1 MKLLLDP
8 YIVGG
13 SVLYL
18 TDSVMDWRAD
28 DFTAGFVFDNPN
40 AKAACGCGES
50 FNFKETAK
58 S

>member
-1 MKLLLDP
+1 LLELKLLLDP

-18 TDSVMDWRAD
+18 TGSVMDWRED
-28 DFTAGFVFDNPN
+28 DFTAGLVFDNPN

-50 FNFKETAK
+50 FTI
-58 S
+58 